1 MLFLIGQAI
10 MKLDTQKLQY
20 LFFVTFGNASV
31 FSSELEKTACVPS
44 PYGNCVVFY
53 RILIFCF

>member
-1 MLFLIGQAI
+1 